1 MQYQPLKGGG
11 PSEFSNCRSGLRN
24 LTFEMSAEFRVFGP
38 DFARREKLPAAAA
51 LLTMHT
57 LLAILCR
64 DLGSSL
70 VGWPF
75 AGVRFR
81 GRYWGHSEYRLL
93 RRICPVLT
101 QSGHAPIARKPA
113 FA

>member
-24 LTFEMSAEFRVFGP
+24 LTFEMSAEFRAFGP
-38 DFARREKLPAAAA
+38 DFARRERLPAAAA

-64 DLGSSL
+64 ALGSSL

-75 AGVRFR
+75 AGVRFC
-81 GRYWGHSEYRLL
+81 GRYWGKADMPLCGAYVGL
-93 RRICPVLT
+93 
-101 QSGHAPIARKPA
+101 
-113 FA
+113 